1 MNNLRTYIQ
10 ENITGVIDYL
20 LESNDYE
27 FFAHCH
33 FKDLLQNAEYALFW
47 DGLNAVNDSL
57 RPYIEE
63 YLFQPDKRMNDCHG
77 DIVYFLK
84 EWIRRHPSCLDET
97 LAGLDLIDF
106 LEKFAKTCNGED
118 MRDVLFLGIL
128 KGICLNGKDYDW
140 EDLYK
145 RTKLELVNGVKD
157 YNWARMTMLSMLMG
171 VVMIM
176 RQCPFPELEDTL
188 EDYQRNWNFFG
199 DCYSILLGK
208 VVGSRFHHINAV
220 LGQFAGGHMKD
231 KAWAAKE
238 LINFCQKPLRNGMTE
253 KNWGKLCEIRNR
265 LLIAIDNIEQDYTL
279 QALFKIL
286 FPKVE
291 CDSYANAAPR
301 YTAQQI
307 QTMLEEKKRE
317 IAERDKMI
325 EDWKSKAESLEK
337 QVDELTGKM
346 KQALVEDLISIE
358 LLKEAILSYPA
369 VIARML
375 FSNLDWVLEGKN
387 PAWNSHRDEL
397 KQAIQ
402 EKEREEA
409 ASKVTHVT
417 AGAYYESGA
426 THDDH
431 RNTIS
436 LETKSND
443 EVAKLIGR
451 TNEKRSN

>member
-10 ENITGVIDYL
+10 EKITDIIDYV
-20 LESNDYE
+20 LETNDYE
-27 FFAHCH
+27 CFADCYYNDML
-33 FKDLLQNAEYALFW
+33 KNAEKAVLFY
-47 DGLNAVNDSL
+47 GLNAVNDSL

-63 YLFQPDKRMNDCHG
+63 YLFHPDKRMHNPYEDV
-77 DIVYFLK
+77 VYFLK

-97 LAGLDLIDF
+97 LAELDLIDF
-106 LEKFAKTCNGED
+106 LEKFAKTCNGGYS
-118 MRDVLFLGIL
+118 RDVFFLDIL
-128 KGICLNGKDYDW
+128 KNICLYGKDYDW
-140 EDLYK
+140 DDLYK

-176 RQCPFPELEDTL
+176 RQCPLYELEDTL
-188 EDYQRNWNFFG
+188 KDYQRNWNFFG

-220 LGQFAGGHMKD
+220 VGQFAGGHMKD

-238 LINFCQKPLRNGMTE
+238 LIIYCQKPLRKEMTG
-253 KNWGKLCEIRNR
+253 KSWVKLCELSKR
-265 LLIAIDNIEQDYTL
+265 LLTAIDSIEQDYSL
-279 QALFKIL
+279 QSLFKIL

-301 YTAQQI
+301 YTAHQI

-325 EDWKSKAESLEK
+325 EDWKSKVESLEK
-337 QVDELTGKM
+337 QVEELTGKM

-358 LLKEAILSYPA
+358 LLKEAILSYSA
-369 VIARML
+369 VMARTL

-409 ASKVTHVT
+409 APKVTHVT

-431 RNTIS
+431 RNTIA
-436 LETKSND
+436 LETKSDD

-451 TNEKRSN
+451 TNEKRSY